1 MTMALVLVVSL
12 ATLFVGVSPQC
23 ISHNDEM
30 TPFPRPDLGHVTPFS
45 VDLFKEV
52 LPSTGN
58 FIFSPYSVWSAL
70 VLAYFGSGG
79 NTQAQLEQVLQ
90 LTNKEETLALYKS
103 IDQIYGGM
111 QRALR
116 AGGGA
121 NRMRGRRG
129 CRRPG
134 KADAEGEDE
143 GNEENETK
151 RSKQRCRGRRVKGR
165 RAPRA
170 ENTRRRQPR
179 RGNGDAARGKR
190 KANASYTISVANRVY
205 VQEGFPLRRCVRKAL
220 AKELRTVNFQ
230 ESDAAADAINRFVKG
245 TTRGKIPKLVD
256 AADLTSSMMVLINA
270 VFFKGLWKVQFDPR
284 LTRAAPFTT
293 SSGNRT
299 EVEMMVVNADFA
311 VGMSEELEA
320 QVLEMPYRGD
330 GASMFILL
338 PRDRSEE
345 ALEMMVERLTG
356 ATLKSAM
363 RKLSSRNVKVGLPKF
378 KLETSIRD
386 ELKIGLTSMG
396 IGDLFSPVAAD
407 MSTFSPDERL
417 VLNDGIHKAVVE
429 VNEEGSEAAAATALV
444 FGRSGRRKPSFVC
457 NRPFLFFIL
466 DKATSNVLFMGAF
479 REP

>member
-1 MTMALVLVVSL
+1 
-12 ATLFVGVSPQC
+12 
-23 ISHNDEM
+23 
-30 TPFPRPDLGHVTPFS
+30 
-45 VDLFKEV
+45 
-52 LPSTGN
+52 
-58 FIFSPYSVWSAL
+58 
-70 VLAYFGSGG
+70 
-79 NTQAQLEQVLQ
+79 
-90 LTNKEETLALYKS
+90 
-103 IDQIYGGM
+103 
-111 QRALR
+111 
-116 AGGGA
+116 
-121 NRMRGRRG
+121 MRGRRG

-179 RGNGDAARGKR
+179 RGNGDAPRGKR

>member
-1 MTMALVLVVSL
+1 MKMALVLVVSL

-23 ISHNDEM
+23 ISTNDEM
-30 TPFPRPDLGHVTPFS
+30 TPFPRPDLGHITPFS

-103 IDQIYGGM
+103 IDQIYGGV
-111 QRALR
+111 QRAVR

-134 KADAEGEDE
+134 NADQED
-143 GNEENETK
+143 ENETK
-151 RSKQRCRGRRVKGR
+151 RSQEKQRCRGRKMKGL
-165 RAPRA
+165 RAA
-170 ENTRRRQPR
+170 KTEKTKRRQPR
-179 RGNGDAARGKR
+179 RGNGAGAVARGKR
-190 KANASYTISVANRVY
+190 MDNASYTISVANRVY
-205 VQEGFPLRRCVRKAL
+205 VQEGFPLRRCVRRAL
-220 AKELRTVNFQ
+220 IKELRTVDF
-230 ESDAAADAINRFVKG
+230 EEGEAAADAINRFVKG
-245 TTRGKIPKLVD
+245 TTRGKIPKLVEP
-256 AADLTSSMMVLINA
+256 ADLISSMMVLINA

-284 LTRAAPFTT
+284 TTRHAPFTT
-293 SSGNRT
+293 ASGNRT
-299 EVEMMVVNADFA
+299 QVEMMRVESEFNI
-311 VGMSEELEA
+311 GMSEELEA
-320 QVLEMPYRGD
+320 QVLEMPYRGE
-330 GASMFILL
+330 GASMFVLL

-345 ALEMMVERLTG
+345 ALEMMVERLTS

-363 RKLSSRNVKVGLPKF
+363 RKLSGRNVTVGLPKF
-378 KLETSIRD
+378 KLETSIRE

-407 MSTFSPDERL
+407 MSTFSPSERL
-417 VLNDGIHKAVVE
+417 VLNDGIHKAVIE
-429 VNEEGSEAAAATALV
+429 VNEEGSEAAAATALF
-444 FGRSGRRKPSFVC
+444 FGRSARRKPSFVC